1 MSNPG
6 TQCPVD
12 TLATSPSLCFIGP
25 ADAPDSAAAAAA
37 AEEEDLLLLS
47 SMKAKAPTT
56 ARDPT
61 MVPTAMPAMAPLL
74 RPPPD
79 PEDDD
84 ELDVGVT
91 VAAATVSVAVASPES
106 KSAAVTLKQGTW
118 AVKSAA
124 STRVWCWWWDEVSQV
139 KIMQSVRAPE
149 TIGRFRCVV
158 WLTTSAQA

>member
-1 MSNPG
+1 
-6 TQCPVD
+6 
-12 TLATSPSLCFIGP
+12 
-25 ADAPDSAAAAAA
+25 
-37 AEEEDLLLLS
+37 
-47 SMKAKAPTT
+47 MKAKALTI

-74 RPPPD
+74 RPPD

-84 ELDVGVT
+84 AADVGVT

-124 STRVWCWWWDEVSQV
+124 STRVWFVV
-139 KIMQSVRAPE
+139 
-149 TIGRFRCVV
+149 GRG
-158 WLTTSAQA
+158 